1 MRRTMRIAAI
11 ALSLVLAFGTV
22 CSFGTV
28 DKSKG
33 YGYTVTFY
41 AGLQG
46 HFGSNTSNKT
56 ITKKCDAG
64 EEITIS
70 LADLDFHIDN
80 NEYYAKGLRQT
91 GHDNDEYKDINS
103 KTITVDE
110 DMAFEVAYGIKG
122 GMVKYVVE
130 YVSAK
135 DGSELHESDT
145 YYGMIGDKPVVS
157 YKYVENYLPDAY
169 NKGKTLSADESE
181 NVYTFTYSYT
191 GDSNE
196 NGNDNGDNGNGD
208 NGNGTDNNGN
218 NNAGNNGNNGTGNNG
233 NGTAANTPGDG
244 AVANADGDANI
255 ADNNTPQAA
264 PKNYQD
270 LDDSKTPLAGTD
282 EQEKSGSK
290 LPYVIGGGVGV
301 LLLAGIAAMLL
312 RRRRSE

>member
-1 MRRTMRIAAI
+1 MKRTMRIAAI

-28 DKSKG
+28 DKNKK

-46 HFGSNTSNKT
+46 HFGDDVNKKT
-56 ITKKCDAG
+56 VVMDCGAG
-64 EEITIS
+64 DKITIS
-70 LADLDFHIDN
+70 LDSLDFHLDN
-80 NEYYAKGLRQT
+80 KEYYPKGLRQT
-91 GHDNDEYKDINS
+91 GHDNDEYKNITS

-135 DGSELHESDT
+135 DGTELHESDT
-145 YYGMIGDKPVVS
+145 YYGMVGDKPVVS

-169 NKGKTLSADESE
+169 NKGKTLSADESK

-191 GDSNE
+191 GS
-196 NGNDNGDNGNGD
+196 
-208 NGNGTDNNGN
+208 TNNGGN
-218 NNAGNNGNNGTGNNG
+218 NNGNNGNGNGNNANNNGTANGGNNG
-233 NGTAANTPGDG
+233 NGANNGAAANAPGDG

-270 LDDSKTPLAGTD
+270 LDDSQTPLAGMD
-282 EQEKSGSK
+282 DQEENSGSK